1 MLITVV
7 VVVVILLVVGI
18 AAGVIVTMKS
28 TSTSNSTSSS
38 VNSSTFKPIRIVAAE
53 NFWGSLITPLGGNR
67 VSVVS
72 IVTDPNTDPHEF
84 ESNTQDAEAI
94 ANASLVIVNGAD
106 YDDWALA
113 INRGE

>member
-38 VNSSTFKPIRIVAAE
+38 VNSSTFKPIQIRRRREFLGKFDHAAGWKSRIGGQHSH
-53 NFWGSLITPLGGNR
+53 GSKYRSTRI
-67 VSVVS
+67 
-72 IVTDPNTDPHEF
+72 
-84 ESNTQDAEAI
+84 
-94 ANASLVIVNGAD
+94 
-106 YDDWALA
+106 
-113 INRGE
+113 